1 MRLLGW
7 KNVAR
12 FAGLIKRLAKQRN
25 VSVQTVQERYN
36 SITGPVTQE
45 THGEI
50 GILLQI
56 LSGNPP
62 RKLGE
67 PIDWLKNNRQEQ
79 KPEGSLP
86 EWP

>member
-1 MRLLGW
+1 
-7 KNVAR
+7 V
-12 FAGLIKRLAKQRN
+12 
-25 VSVQTVQERYN
+25 
-36 SITGPVTQE
+36 GPVVQE